1 MDSENVHDRVRT
13 FLHST
18 WRSWPSRHAST
29 AAVFART
36 IPIVFLPLM
45 IGTLIAVLESQPI
58 LRTLLWIFPLAL
70 AGSALWTRAWLHS
83 NIAAVLVRTD
93 AVAALTF
100 SEIGRGVQPEW
111 KRLTDIYVD
120 RDVLS
125 ATIGREP
132 YQFRSREWGD
142 LARMASA
149 LELALDAYRNRPE
162 GRSARDNGRS

>member
-1 MDSENVHDRVRT
+1 MDSENAHDGIRT

-45 IGTLIAVLESQPI
+45 IGTLVAVLQAQPI
-58 LRTLLWIFPLAL
+58 LRTLLWICPLAL
-70 AGSALWTRAWLHS
+70 AGSTLWTRAWLHS

-93 AVAALTF
+93 AVAAQTF
-100 SEIGRGVQPEW
+100 SEVGRGVPPVW
-111 KRLTDIYVD
+111 KRLADISVD

-125 ATIGREP
+125 VTIGREP

-149 LELALDAYRNRPE
+149 LEPALDAYRNRPD
-162 GRSARDNGRS
+162 GSSARDNGRS